1 MKRVALGLLLAS
13 IAGAAGAADMSAP
26 RAAYTK
32 APMMSPAINWT
43 GFYIGA
49 MGGYASE
56 ATSDSLRI
64 KGGFAGGTLG
74 YNWQSGMMVLGIEA
88 DGAWADLSST
98 ASQGGVTLTDKVQS
112 LSTVRGRIGA
122 AFDQILLYGTGG
134 VAFADNKISGSV
146 PGVTVSDTKIHTGWA
161 AGVGLEWMFTRA
173 WSLKTEYLYR
183 RFDSQTYFT
192 TQLPPGIA
200 SGTLAMNSLQ
210 VGINY
215 HF

>member
-49 MGGYASE
+49 MGDYASE

-74 YNWQSGMMVLGIEA
+74 YNWQSGVFVAGIEA
-88 DGAWADLSST
+88 DGAWADIRNT
-98 ASQGGVTLTDKVQS
+98 ASLPGITATAKIDALA
-112 LSTVRGRIGA
+112 TVRGRIGA
-122 AFDQILLYGTGG
+122 AFNQLLLYGTGG
-134 VAFADNKISGSV
+134 VAFADTKLSV
-146 PGVTVSDTKIHTGWA
+146 TA
-161 AGVGLEWMFTRA
+161 
-173 WSLKTEYLYR
+173 
-183 RFDSQTYFT
+183 
-192 TQLPPGIA
+192 
-200 SGTLAMNSLQ
+200 
-210 VGINY
+210 
-215 HF
+215 

>member
-1 MKRVALGLLLAS
+1 MKIKSNGARWAAHRRAVSEWLSAINAS
-13 IAGAAGAADMSAP
+13 ASKPMAHGPISAAP
-26 RAAYTK
+26 RAK
-32 APMMSPAINWT
+32 
-43 GFYIGA
+43 
-49 MGGYASE
+49 
-56 ATSDSLRI
+56 
-64 KGGFAGGTLG
+64 
-74 YNWQSGMMVLGIEA
+74 
-88 DGAWADLSST
+88 
-98 ASQGGVTLTDKVQS
+98 KVQS

-200 SGTLAMNSLQ
+200 SGTLAMNSIQ